1 MLEIHITCNTAD
13 KDLIDDIA
21 RERAW
26 KTSSITGDP
35 VLGPE
40 TRYYLTT
47 HAKNFPKAYTEMAE
61 MSSVL
66 EANGIAITRQKIELI
81 VFDTKLVDYVLP
93 LYGHKPGSAKQ
104 IASTWTEP

>member
-1 MLEIHITCNTAD
+1 MFEIHITCNTTD
-13 KDLIDDIA
+13 KELIDEIA

-47 HAKNFPKAYTEMAE
+47 HAKNFPKAYTEMTE
-61 MSSVL
+61 MSSCL
-66 EANGIAITRQKIELI
+66 GDNGIAITRQKIELI
-81 VFDTKLVDYVLP
+81 VFDTRLMDYVLP
-93 LYGHKPGSAKQ
+93 LYGHKPTPAK
-104 IASTWTEP
+104 TWSEP